1 MKLVISFTIV
11 VILQSVSLYG
21 QDCSCEDEFMFVK
34 NYIENNYAGFADKVN
49 DETLPLYNEHT
60 ERLLQKS
67 SNLTKESYCWVLI
80 NRWLDFF
87 KDGHIQVRSNF
98 ASAEIDS
105 VRLRE
110 MIAATE
116 IIRLPDS
123 RVEDL
128 RDSDTVE
135 GIYFNRDS
143 TYKVAVARNE
153 NEFRDYAGIIV
164 SSKSE
169 LWSEGQVK
177 FELKQIDGNTY
188 NAIVYYLYHQPYI
201 ETFVF
206 DGFSFN
212 EGGWT
217 KAGKQVPVR
226 SNARPP
232 NVSSEIV
239 SGDIFYIRIGTF
251 EEWNA
256 LAIDSV
262 ITHHEEFL
270 STAPYWIID
279 LRGNGGG
286 SDFSYRPIAPYLYTG
301 PIEVIGA
308 DVLSTEENIINWS
321 VLLDNPHIPD
331 DLIQLLREILET
343 MELHK
348 GEFVSIVDDTTI
360 TLDEVRTYPRRVV
373 VLVDG
378 NCASSTENFLLAAMQ
393 SGKVTVMGQ
402 PTAGV
407 LDYANMRSADFP
419 CYSLRLDYA
428 TTRSRR
434 IDVGMGVDNKG
445 IAPDILLENDTD
457 WIHEAV
463 SFLNHDKK

>member
-1 MKLVISFTIV
+1 MKLAISFTIV
-11 VILQSVSLYG
+11 LLLQSISLYG

-34 NYIENNYAGFADKVN
+34 NYIKNNYAGFADKVN
-49 DETLPLYNEHT
+49 DDTLPEYSELT
-60 ERLLQKS
+60 EQLIVKS
-67 SNLTKESYCWVLI
+67 KYIIKESYCWVLI
-80 NRWLDFF
+80 NEWLDYF

-98 ASAEIDS
+98 VPGDVDS

-110 MIAATE
+110 IIDGTE
-116 IIRLPDS
+116 IIHLPDS

-128 RDSDTVE
+128 RDSDTIE

-153 NEFRDYAGIIV
+153 NEFRDYVGIII

-206 DGFSFN
+206 DGVSFN

-217 KAGKQVPVR
+217 KAGEQVPVR
-226 SNARPP
+226 SNARSP

-239 SGDIFYIRIGTF
+239 SDDIFYIRIGTF

-270 STAPYWIID
+270 ATAPYWIID

-286 SDFSYRPIAPYLYTG
+286 SDFSYRPITPYLYTG
-301 PIEVIGA
+301 PIEVIGT
-308 DVLSTEENIINWS
+308 DVLSTEENIKNWS

-343 MELHK
+343 MEQHK
-348 GEFVSIVDDTTI
+348 GEFVSIVGDTTI
-360 TLDEVRTYPRRVV
+360 TFDEVKTYPERVV
-373 VLVDG
+373 VLIDE

-393 SGKVTVMGQ
+393 SEKVTVMGQ

-419 CYSLRLDYA
+419 CHSLRLDYA

-434 IDVGMGVDNKG
+434 IDMSMGIDNKG
-445 IAPDILLENDTD
+445 IIPDILFDEDID
-457 WIHEAV
+457 WIREAV
-463 SFLNHDKK
+463 LYLEKSEH

>member
-1 MKLVISFTIV
+1 M
-11 VILQSVSLYG
+11 
-21 QDCSCEDEFMFVK
+21 
-34 NYIENNYAGFADKVN
+34 
-49 DETLPLYNEHT
+49 
-60 ERLLQKS
+60 
-67 SNLTKESYCWVLI
+67 
-80 NRWLDFF
+80 
-87 KDGHIQVRSNF
+87 
-98 ASAEIDS
+98 
-105 VRLRE
+105 
-110 MIAATE
+110 
-116 IIRLPDS
+116 
-123 RVEDL
+123 
-128 RDSDTVE
+128 
-135 GIYFNRDS
+135 
-143 TYKVAVARNE
+143 
-153 NEFRDYAGIIV
+153 
-164 SSKSE
+164 
-169 LWSEGQVK
+169 WSEGKVK

-201 ETFVF
+201 EKFVF
-206 DGFSFN
+206 DGVSFN

-217 KAGKQVPVR
+217 KAGEQVPVR

-239 SGDIFYIRIGTF
+239 SDDIFYIRIGTF

-270 STAPYWIID
+270 ATAPYWIID

-286 SDFSYRPIAPYLYTG
+286 SDFSFIPIMPYLYTDSVT
-301 PIEVIGA
+301 VIGT
-308 DVLSTEENIINWS
+308 DVLATEENIKNWA

-343 MELHK
+343 MEQHK

-360 TLDEVRTYPRRVV
+360 TFEEVKTYPERVV
-373 VLVDG
+373 VLVDE

-393 SGKVTVMGQ
+393 SEKVTVMGQ

-419 CYSLRLDYA
+419 CYSLRLEYA

-434 IDVGMGVDNKG
+434 IDAGMGVDNKG
-445 IAPDILLENDTD
+445 IAPDVVLVSEKD
-457 WIHEAV
+457 WIEEAI
-463 SFLNHDKK
+463 LYLDHK

>member
-1 MKLVISFTIV
+1 MKTILLLMTLVMFNSITV
-11 VILQSVSLYG
+11 YG
-21 QDCSCEDEFMFVK
+21 QVCSCENEFTFVK
-34 NYIENNYAGFADKVN
+34 NYIEKNYAGFTDKVN
-49 DETLPLYNEHT
+49 DDTLPLYTELT

-67 SNLTKESYCWVLI
+67 RSIIKESYCWVLI
-80 NRWLDFF
+80 KEWLDFF

-98 ASAEIDS
+98 VPGDVDS

-116 IIRLPDS
+116 IIHLPDS
-123 RVEDL
+123 RVEGL

-135 GIYFNRDS
+135 GIYVNRDS
-143 TYKVAVARNE
+143 TYKVAVVQNE

-164 SSKSE
+164 SSKTE
-169 LWSEGQVK
+169 LWSEGKVK

-201 ETFVF
+201 EKFVF
-206 DGFSFN
+206 DGVSFN

-217 KAGKQVPVR
+217 KAGEQVPVR

-239 SGDIFYIRIGTF
+239 SDDIFYIRIGTF

-270 STAPYWIID
+270 ATAPYWIID

-286 SDFSYRPIAPYLYTG
+286 SDFSFTPIMPYLYTDSVT
-301 PIEVIGA
+301 VIGT
-308 DVLSTEENIINWS
+308 DVLATEENIKNWA

-343 MELHK
+343 MEQHK
-348 GEFVSIVDDTTI
+348 WEFVSIVDDTTI
-360 TLDEVRTYPRRVV
+360 TFEEVKTYPERVV
-373 VLVDG
+373 VLVDE

-393 SGKVTVMGQ
+393 SEKVTVMGQ

-419 CYSLRLDYA
+419 CYSLRLEYA

-434 IDVGMGVDNKG
+434 IDAGMGVDNKG
-445 IAPDILLENDTD
+445 IAPDVVLVSEKD
-457 WIHEAV
+457 WIEEAI
-463 SFLNHDKK
+463 LYLDHK